1 MINAT
6 EIIAEVQAERYRQH
20 AKWGPQ
26 SFPNGTGPDGILM
39 GRPFAQ
45 YEQVIKNFV
54 DRLAGEGESQWV
66 GILLEEVFEAAAEPD
81 VAKLRVELVQVMA
94 VAQAWV
100 EDIDL
105 KHGAELLV

>member
-1 MINAT
+1 MSAT
-6 EIIAEVQAERYRQH
+6 EIVAEVQAEQYRQH

-54 DRLAGEGESQWV
+54 DRLAGEGESHWI
-66 GILLEEVFEAAAEPD
+66 GILLEEVFEAAAEENP
-81 VAKLRVELVQVMA
+81 AKLRAELIQVMA

-100 EDIDL
+100 EDIDR
-105 KHGAELLV
+105 KHGAELVA